1 MGRQRIRRHVAS
13 DIEEDEVLQ
22 NGTAEEQEDEEVEV
36 KSQTARKEKGRG
48 KEKASEKRTRVEEDQ
63 SDGQDEEEVTEAES
77 DDDAARVDVTNFK
90 DQPLSR
96 VEAGKLYGLSTDW
109 KEMDKRMQQSWSGV
123 RQVAVALAGTAEDE
137 GEKVCNCQPFVPHV
151 LTVSLVSGGARQNH
165 EGTHRCFCRNECTRT
180 SP

>member
-22 NGTAEEQEDEEVEV
+22 DVTAEDQEDEEVEV
-36 KSQTARKEKGRG
+36 KPQTVKKGKGKG

-63 SDGQDEEEVTEAES
+63 SDGQDEEEETEAES

-90 DQPLSR
+90 DQPLSKA
-96 VEAGKLYGLSTDW
+96 EAHKLYGLSTDW
-109 KEMDKRMQQSWSGV
+109 KEMDKRIQKSWSGV

-137 GEKVCNCQPFVPHV
+137 SEKVCN
-151 LTVSLVSGGARQNH
+151 
-165 EGTHRCFCRNECTRT
+165 
-180 SP
+180 